1 MPHKPPL
8 ATSSSAP
15 RASWKHTRESRH
27 ARGYGTAWDKL
38 RGQIMRRDNGLCQA
52 CLRKGRV
59 AAGNEVDPITPK
71 AKGGSDDP
79 SNLEVI
85 CKPCHVDKTAREMG
99 RRRKPRIG
107 LDGRPIW
114 DD

>member
-38 RGQIMRRDNGLCQA
+38 RKAIMARDKGLCQP

-59 AAGNEVDPITPK
+59 TAGNAVDHIQPK
-71 AKGGSDDP
+71 AKGGTDDP
-79 SNLEVI
+79 TNLQVI
-85 CKPCHVDKTAREMG
+85 CRPCHLDKTMRENG
-99 RRRKPRIG
+99 RRPKQAF
-107 LDGRPIW
+107 DVNGRPIW
-114 DD
+114 DG